1 MAHDASK
8 VLLGSTGSSAK
19 EISMHESDPA
29 TYKAGLVVSLAS
41 NSSLS
46 LLKSAG
52 RRIGVSLGK
61 SLSDHKKTA
70 VLRTGESVPVRIE
83 PKKASGIATVDNY
96 SQLLSSGADTVTVA
110 GVVFTAQAGAATLGD
125 ATFRAA
131 TSNDA
136 TATSLAAQI
145 NGHATA
151 GALVKAI
158 AAAAVVTIY
167 AKSGGSAG
175 NDIGLTYENLYDG
188 AGITIS
194 GVSDDKLSGGSD
206 LASAIDYI
214 TLGAKAYIHDTSGKI
229 DVSTFDSTISDAV
242 FVSGALDGIDEDG
255 NSVLCAL
262 VDMPGGL

>member
-1 MAHDASK
+1 MHDASK

-19 EISMHESDPA
+19 DVSMHDSDPA
-29 TYKAGLVVSLAS
+29 TYMAGLCVSLAN

-70 VLRTGESVPVRIE
+70 VLRAGESVPVRIE
-83 PKKASGIATVDNY
+83 PKKASGVATIDNHAH
-96 SQLLSSGADTVTVA
+96 LVSSGGDTVTVA
-110 GVVFTAQAGAATLGD
+110 GVAFTAQAVAASLGD
-125 ATFRAA
+125 ATFQAA
-131 TSNDA
+131 SSNGA

-145 NGHATA
+145 NAHATTSP
-151 GALVKAI
+151 LVKAI
-158 AAAAVVTIY
+158 ASGAAVTIY
-167 AKSGGSAG
+167 AKSGGVSG
-175 NDIGLTYENLYDG
+175 NDIGLTYENLHDG
-188 AGITIS
+188 SGITIS
-194 GVSDDKLSGGSD
+194 GVVDDKLSGGSA

-214 TLGAKAYIHDTSGKI
+214 SLGAKAYIHDTTGKV

-242 FVSGALDGIDEDG
+242 FVSGALTGIDEAG
-255 NSVLCAL
+255 NSVLVAL